1 MEDIE
6 ALLQNGNNVNIS
18 KRQLSSLPAAFAK
31 LGPQFS
37 KLDLSTNALVDLSS
51 LTSCSALH
59 WLDAHGNLLTSLD
72 GIGSCSALLVLNACH
87 NRIQDISALHAL
99 TNLCSLVLSDNQIQ
113 DIKFLP
119 VAPKLNN
126 LVLSNNSI
134 KKLPKSMGKLS
145 SLQRLSLSKN
155 KLSVLPEFPFLGNL
169 EQLRLNGNR
178 FEAVPTCITQCRRL
192 RLLDLGNNR
201 IDDLSSALQ
210 VLRHISLRNLSLRG
224 NPCTHSET
232 YSSEV
237 AATLPRLEVFDDKVM
252 CRPFVVH
259 ASCSAVSMPQAASK
273 AEGKP
278 KCNSDARAEIAG
290 GNPKKQRM

>member
-1 MEDIE
+1 MYIMEDIE

-201 IDDLSSALQ
+201 IDDLASALQ

-252 CRPFVVH
+252 CRPLCRARFMQRSKH
-259 ASCSAVSMPQAASK
+259 A
-273 AEGKP
+273 
-278 KCNSDARAEIAG
+278 AG
-290 GNPKKQRM
+290 GEQSRGEAQV

>member
-1 MEDIE
+1 
-6 ALLQNGNNVNIS
+6 
-18 KRQLSSLPAAFAK
+18 
-31 LGPQFS
+31 
-37 KLDLSTNALVDLSS
+37 
-51 LTSCSALH
+51 
-59 WLDAHGNLLTSLD
+59 
-72 GIGSCSALLVLNACH
+72 
-87 NRIQDISALHAL
+87 
-99 TNLCSLVLSDNQIQ
+99 
-113 DIKFLP
+113 
-119 VAPKLNN
+119 
-126 LVLSNNSI
+126 LSNNSI

-201 IDDLSSALQ
+201 IDDLASALQ